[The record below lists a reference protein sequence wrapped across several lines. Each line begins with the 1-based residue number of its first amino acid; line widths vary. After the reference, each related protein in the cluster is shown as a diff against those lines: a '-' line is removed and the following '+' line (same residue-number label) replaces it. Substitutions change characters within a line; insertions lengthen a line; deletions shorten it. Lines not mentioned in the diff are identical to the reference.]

1 MATGNN
7 GTTSGIWTWRLLE
20 SRTTTNGVPSSASD
34 GVEIATIVQGL
45 IPAPR
50 YCDVLVYSTA
60 GSGTMT
66 ATIKLWGYSVSRAAW
81 FVLGV
86 GTSGVLNAGAAIA
99 ETSSDSIS
107 YTEEIAGVLRGYS
120 RLYAEVTAIG
130 GTSTAISVDLLVPMY
145 ASERLLSGG
154 DITID
159 GTLTATAF
167 VGPVTGDTTG
177 THYGPVGTEAGRT
190 SPAVPANDTAFQSM
204 TGLSAAWWDF
214 SALSGAGSIAS
225 SGAVAGTLATSGT
238 LAYGYTL
245 GGQVGVHFD
254 SSTGDAIRAAA
265 TLLPGTNSIMF
276 GGRLGFATDPA
287 GTSHTLMGN
296 FRFTGGLPEG
306 VVVRVND
313 SGNLIIDIGDAAAA
327 HTFSLTAASALMT
340 AGASP
345 IDLIVQ
351 LDRSGADPV
360 LRARW
365 SRGGYLLG
373 TAALTCASLGTLTG
387 TSQEIGFGAIP
398 LAAPAYNG
406 GGWVQW
412 GFWATGAQC
421 EGASAAQLVSQGLGF
436 EE

>member
-20 SRTTTNGVPSSASD
+20 SRTTTNGAPSGASD
-34 GVEIATIVQGL
+34 GVEIATVTGAL
-45 IPAPR
+45 VPAPR
-50 YCDVLVYSTA
+50 YCDVTVYSTA

-66 ATIKLWGYSVSRAAW
+66 ATIKLWGYSVARSAW
-81 FVLGV
+81 VVLGV

-107 YTEEIAGVLRGYS
+107 YTEEVAGVLRGYS

-145 ASERLLSGG
+145 ATERLLSNH

-159 GTLTATAF
+159 GTLTANALI
-167 VGPVTGDTTG
+167 GPLTGDTTG

-190 SPAVPANDTAFQSM
+190 SPAVPADDTEFQAM

-214 SALSGAGSIAS
+214 SAVSGAGSIAS
-225 SGAVAGTLATSGT
+225 SGAVAGTLATAGT

-245 GGQVGVHFD
+245 GGQTGVHFD

-276 GGRLGFATDPA
+276 GGRLGFATDPG
-287 GTSHTLMGN
+287 GTDHNLMGN
-296 FRFTGGLPEG
+296 FRFSGGVEG
-306 VVVRVND
+306 IVIRVTD
-313 SGNLIIDIGDAAAA
+313 GGNLIVAVGDAGVV
-327 HTFSLTAASALMT
+327 HPFTLTAATALMV
-340 AGASP
+340 AGDAP
-345 IDLIVQ
+345 IDIVCQ
-351 LDRSGADPV
+351 LDRSGTDPV
-360 LRARW
+360 LRVRW
-365 SRGGYLLG
+365 CRGGYLLG
-373 TAALTCASLGTLTG
+373 TASLTCTALGTLTG
-387 TSQEIGFGAIP
+387 TSQELGFGAIP
-398 LAAPAYNG
+398 LATPAYNG

-412 GFWATGAQC
+412 GFWATGVQC
-421 EGASAAQLVSQGLGF
+421 EGSSAAQLVSQGLGF

>member
-1 MATGNN
+1 MTNFSHNFAGAGAVIADSVTVTG
-7 GTTSGIWTWRLLE
+7 T
-20 SRTTTNGVPSSASD
+20 V
-34 GVEIATIVQGL
+34 
-45 IPAPR
+45 
-50 YCDVLVYSTA
+50 TA
-60 GSGTMT
+60 G
-66 ATIKLWGYSVSRAAW
+66 AL
-81 FVLGV
+81 
-86 GTSGVLNAGAAIA
+86 
-99 ETSSDSIS
+99 
-107 YTEEIAGVLRGYS
+107 
-120 RLYAEVTAIG
+120 
-130 GTSTAISVDLLVPMY
+130 
-145 ASERLLSGG
+145 
-154 DITID
+154 
-159 GTLTATAF
+159 
-167 VGPVTGDTTG
+167 VGPLTGDTTG

-214 SALSGAGSIAS
+214 SALAGAGSIAS
-225 SGAVAGTLATSGT
+225 KGAVAGTLATSGT

-254 SSTGDAIRAAA
+254 SSTGDAIKANA
-265 TLLPGTNSIMF
+265 TLLPGTDSLMF
-276 GGRLGFATDPA
+276 GGRVGFATDPA
-287 GTSHTLMGN
+287 GTDHTLFGN
-296 FRFTGGLPEG
+296 FRHITGAVEG
-306 VVVRVND
+306 IVVRVTD
-313 SGNLIIDIGDAAAA
+313 GGNLIVAVGDASAT

-412 GFWATGAQC
+412 GFWATGVQC

>member
-1 MATGNN
+1 M
-7 GTTSGIWTWRLLE
+7 
-20 SRTTTNGVPSSASD
+20 TNFSHNF
-34 GVEIATIVQGL
+34 
-45 IPAPR
+45 
-50 YCDVLVYSTA
+50 A
-60 GSGTMT
+60 GSG
-66 ATIKLWGYSVSRAAW
+66 AIRADSVT
-81 FVLGV
+81 VT
-86 GTSGVLNAGAAIA
+86 GTV
-99 ETSSDSIS
+99 
-107 YTEEIAGVLRGYS
+107 
-120 RLYAEVTAIG
+120 
-130 GTSTAISVDLLVPMY
+130 
-145 ASERLLSGG
+145 
-154 DITID
+154 
-159 GTLTATAF
+159 TATAF
-167 VGPVTGDTTG
+167 VGPLTGDTTG
-177 THYGPVGTEAGRT
+177 THYGPVGNEAGRT
-190 SPAVPANDTAFQSM
+190 SPAVPADDTAFQSA

-214 SALSGAGSIAS
+214 SAVSGAGSIAS
-225 SGAVAGTLATSGT
+225 KGAVAGTLATAGT
-238 LAYGYTL
+238 LAYGATL

-254 SSTGDAIRAAA
+254 SSTGDGIKASA
-265 TLLPGTNSIMF
+265 TLLPGTSSIMF

-327 HTFSLTAASALMT
+327 HTFTLTAASALMT

-412 GFWATGAQC
+412 GFWATGVQC